1 MRTLVLGRSPARLTE
16 VVATLRT
23 DGFDAEGVSTPDEAR
38 ERLAAEEF
46 GVLVI
51 GGAVD
56 PETRAALKEF
66 AAAHRVRRVIDGA
79 LTAPYDAYVRREFEP
94 LIRETAAGE

>member
-1 MRTLVLGRSPARLTE
+1 MRTLVLGRTPARVTE
-16 VVATLRT
+16 VVATLRA
-23 DGFDAEGVSTPDEAR
+23 DGFDAEGVNTPEEAR

-56 PETRAALKEF
+56 AETRTALKEF

-94 LIRETAAGE
+94 LIRETAAEG